1 MDVHDRRH
9 RPLMV
14 AASAGLPGLAR
25 LRRPATPPANVLALV
40 LEPTTA
46 VLVPAARAGDWC

>member
-1 MDVHDRRH
+1 V
-9 RPLMV
+9 
-14 AASAGLPGLAR
+14 
-25 LRRPATPPANVLALV
+25 LRSGSATPPANVLALV

>member
-1 MDVHDRRH
+1 M
-9 RPLMV
+9 
-14 AASAGLPGLAR
+14 PGLAR
-25 LRRPATPPANVLALV
+25 RRRPATPPANVLALV